1 MKTRVIKSFVLSF
14 LFCSLSVSVWGQNKL
29 DQLNASNDEIRKEIS
44 DLEKRL
50 GTCRDSIRRLNVS
63 VAEDTLLLE
72 ELSKDAEARKD
83 SMKKL
88 NRKEYL
94 AKLTEEIAAFD
105 STNKARVRDI
115 EEQKKVLEAKRQQL
129 DSCRAYVSRM
139 EVFAEELKK
148 EELKGKMQYTQS
160 PFSQMDAEKLQNLLE
175 QSEKYSGLKSL
186 YDEYV
191 KRLRYAKA
199 MLDIYRFGNEVIDSP
214 YDGIN
219 ITYARDSIT
228 TPSMVTEDNLSDGIF
243 KLTQE
248 QYNELDSL
256 DIKLSRFMN
265 GMIKLQEIIADVNKK
280 IENNKDEDLNKLIES
295 YREPKEGT
303 EYYKIYNRYFNM
315 VPYLKKLLDRYLNE
329 KQKDPF
335 APPSDTENEILNTI
349 V

>member
-1 MKTRVIKSFVLSF
+1 MRKEMKTRVIKSFVLSF

-29 DQLNASNDEIRKEIS
+29 DKLNASNDEIRKEIS
-44 DLEKRL
+44 DLKKRL
-50 GTCRDSIRRLNVS
+50 GTFRDSIRRLNVS
-63 VAEDTLLLE
+63 VAEDSLLL
-72 ELSKDAEARKD
+72 KDAEARKY
-83 SMKKL
+83 SMEQL
-88 NRKEYL
+88 NSKEYL

-105 STNKARVRDI
+105 STNKARARDI

-265 GMIKLQEIIADVNKK
+265 GMIKLQEVIADVNKK
-280 IENNKDEDLNKLIES
+280 IENNKDKDLNKLIES

-329 KQKDPF
+329 KQKNPNSH
-335 APPSDTENEILNTI
+335 SDTEDEILKTI